1 MNEIVQFLSDPAV
14 GGVASVL
21 AILTTIWGLLKSLQA
36 KKLSNELAQ
45 LKLQINIDAGLDQ
58 RKVTTRDRSTYVE
71 TATDVTINHGKD

>member
-21 AILTTIWGLLKSLQA
+21 AILTTLWGLLKSLQA

-45 LKLQINIDAGLDQ
+45 LKLQLVIDLH
-58 RKVTTRDRSTYVE
+58 T
-71 TATDVTINHGKD
+71 